1 MADLNKF
8 LRSKDRITEILNYLM
23 RNTPENE
30 RTDSFINNLEK
41 SIKII
46 DDKME
51 EFKVKGLIKN

>member
-8 LRSKDRITEILNYLM
+8 LRSKDRITEILTYLM
-23 RNTPENE
+23 SNTPENE
-30 RTDSFINNLEK
+30 RTNSFINNLEK

-51 EFKVKGLIKN
+51 EFKSKELINN

>member
-1 MADLNKF
+1 MADVNKF

-23 RNTPENE
+23 SNTPENE
-30 RTDSFINNLEK
+30 RTHSFINNLEK

-51 EFKVKGLIKN
+51 EFKTKELIKN